1 MNDEKMLKFESVEA
15 AIEFAIGKEQE
26 AYDFYTDWSKKLEHE
41 AIQQVFREFAVEE
54 LRHRDLLTDVR
65 DGKSELK
72 IGQNAQDLK
81 ITDYFTE
88 VKPSENLTY
97 QDALQLAIQREKG
110 SIELY
115 GHIAGSSDAPELVQ
129 LFGALAQEET
139 KHKMR
144 LEMIYDDT
152 FLKEG

>member
-1 MNDEKMLKFESVEA
+1 MNEDKMLNFDSIDE

-54 LRHRDLLTDVR
+54 LRHRDMLTDVKE
-65 DGKSELK
+65 GKRELK
-72 IGQNAQDLK
+72 KDQKVQDLK
-81 ITDYFTE
+81 ITDYFVE
-88 VKPSENLTY
+88 VKPSEDLSY
-97 QDALQLAIQREKG
+97 QDALQLAIQRERG

-115 GHIAGSSDAPELVQ
+115 GHLAESSGAEDLAGLFSSLVE
-129 LFGALAQEET
+129 EET

-144 LEMIYDDT
+144 LETIYDDN

>member
-1 MNDEKMLKFESVEA
+1 MNDEKMLNFESVDA

-54 LRHRDLLTDVR
+54 LRHRDMLTDVKE
-65 DGKSELK
+65 GKRELK
-72 IGQNAQDLK
+72 KDQKVQDLK
-81 ITDYFTE
+81 ITDYFVE
-88 VKPSENLTY
+88 VKPSEDLSY
-97 QDALQLAIQREKG
+97 QDALQLAIQRERG

-115 GHIAGSSDAPELVQ
+115 GHLAESSGAEDLAGLFSSLVE
-129 LFGALAQEET
+129 EET

-144 LEMIYDDT
+144 LETIYDDN